1 MWLVSVLMLMMVWMS
16 SLVRWCATT
25 TAAAAAAIMVY
36 TKYVRFGPGHTA
48 LGLGVGVAPG
58 G

>member
-1 MWLVSVLMLMMVWMS
+1 MLMLMMVWMS

-25 TAAAAAAIMVY
+25 TTATGAAAIMVY

-48 LGLGVGVAPG
+48 LGLGVNVAPG